1 MGRRKRPWGE
11 NRQQR
16 KGKTSPSSGYA
27 EVVRS
32 LRHVRVSQ
40 HRSGKKQTLGP
51 EKRLGDARSAHQ
63 QACRRQWEAMGRAAG
78 PREKQQ

>member
-11 NRQQR
+11 HRQQR

-32 LRHVRVSQ
+32 LRHVLISQ
-40 HRSGKKQTLGP
+40 HRNGKKQTLGP
-51 EKRLGDARSAHQ
+51 GRRRGDARSAHQ
-63 QACRRQWEAMGRAAG
+63 QARSRQWEAMGRAAG
-78 PREKQQ
+78 PRERQQ